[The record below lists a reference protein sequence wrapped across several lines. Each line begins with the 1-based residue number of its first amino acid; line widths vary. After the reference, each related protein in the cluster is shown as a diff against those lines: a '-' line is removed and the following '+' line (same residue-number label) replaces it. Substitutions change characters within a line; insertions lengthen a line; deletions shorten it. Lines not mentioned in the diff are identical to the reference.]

1 MSLQESPFAARLNT
15 NYVPSDAEVL
25 EIRSL
30 LAGPE
35 DDLASLDAEIEAMEN
50 ALMQLKEK
58 REALKKPIDAHRAL
72 ISPMRLLPIDILTEI
87 FLTCLPSK
95 HEALIDESE
104 APLLLGRGICRHWRA
119 VAYSTPAL
127 WSSINIPWQ
136 SGCPPAILAKLE
148 TVVEAWLKRSA
159 ACSLS
164 VALALLADH
173 NAEEISTDR
182 SLVSQLL
189 SVSGRLRHLGVIGD
203 SQSML
208 PFLQLRP
215 QNLPLLRSIVLTC
228 HDGRILDG
236 EAENPLQASTLE
248 QISLYAQG
256 VAPLS
261 LPINWK
267 QLTRLRLECE
277 ECFTPGV
284 GLEGGL
290 ALDDALD
297 LLRRASNLVFC
308 HLQIFHDPAYGGART
323 FSSSTPIVLPHI
335 RTLTLTRIV
344 FEEWISH
351 LVTPNLRYL
360 QIGATAVNAKDP
372 RLLLVL
378 ETNSFTGNAFEELL
392 RCFPSISHL
401 HIFGDDF
408 HTVGVDN
415 SYIKLFQAPH
425 NLCPLMTDLEIDM
438 AALSGEDVLKLVQ
451 GRMATTTPLERL
463 KVRFARDKKVDVMP
477 ELQAFIADG
486 LRVEFYPHWQKQW
499 EFDPFHGVQPYLWE
513 PMYYT

>member
-1 MSLQESPFAARLNT
+1 MSLHESPFAARLNT

-35 DDLASLDAEIEAMEN
+35 DDLASLDAEIEAIDIT
-50 ALMQLKEK
+50 LTQLKEK

-104 APLLLGRGICRHWRA
+104 APLLLGRICRHWRA
-119 VAYSTPAL
+119 VAYSTPTL

-136 SGCPPAILAKLE
+136 SGCPPAILAKLQ

-189 SVSGRLRHLGVIGD
+189 SVSGRLTPLGSD
-203 SQSML
+203 C
-208 PFLQLRP
+208 
-215 QNLPLLRSIVLTC
+215 IVLTC

-297 LLRRASNLVFC
+297 VLRKASNLVFC
-308 HLQIFHDPAYGGART
+308 HLQIFHDPAYGGARS

-351 LVTPNLRYL
+351 LVAPNLRYL

-486 LRVEFYPHWQKQW
+486 LRVDFYPHWQKQW